1 MRVYTTWE
9 QHRLYNTIPACMH
22 LTVQIPKLL
31 ALASVAL
38 RVQWRECDEHLEQCS
53 TDFMAV
59 GGVLHLDILS
69 LPVPSNKV
77 NGWTLRP
84 VTHDSLDIH
93 RSARQQQ
100 GVGRQCCSNGLSVF
114 CMWKQSSSA
123 QVPSTSRISCK
134 SALGVDIAMQQCD
147 WSAISSCL

>member
-1 MRVYTTWE
+1 M
-9 QHRLYNTIPACMH
+9 LFPACMH
-22 LTVQIPKLL
+22 LTVQIPKLI

-38 RVQWRECDEHLEQCS
+38 RVQWRECDEHLEQCT

-69 LPVPSNKV
+69 LPVPSNKA

-84 VTHDSLDIH
+84 VTNDSLVIH

-100 GVGRQCCSNGLSVF
+100 GGRQF
-114 CMWKQSSSA
+114 CNSGPSLLCQCKQSS
-123 QVPSTSRISCK
+123 
-134 SALGVDIAMQQCD
+134 
-147 WSAISSCL
+147 